1 MTNVKQIKIQYFN
14 SILLKHL
21 ITTRNIAI
29 SQIPTKEKII
39 DKIWMKTLIILLL
52 FRKKPHL
59 LETTNTTL
67 ALMCKNTW
75 ISLLLKI
82 YIYDDV
88 KDESLSSLLFQII
101 LLECNNNRPYKT
113 RIIVENIKP
122 EEKKVEIFF
131 DLHYEGTRNEEQI
144 KESKKENVLKTSNYN
159 VIKKILNSIY
169 NYFRM
174 R

>member
-1 MTNVKQIKIQYFN
+1 MTKIKQIKIQYFN

-21 ITTRNIAI
+21 ITTRDIAI
-29 SQIPTKEKII
+29 SLIPTKEKII
-39 DKIWMKTLIILLL
+39 NKIWMKTLIILLL

-75 ISLLLKI
+75 NSLLLKI
-82 YIYDDV
+82 YIYDDI

-101 LLECNNNRPYKT
+101 LLECNDNRPYKT
-113 RIIVENIKP
+113 RITVENIKP
-122 EEKKVEIFF
+122 EEKKIETVFV
-131 DLHYEGTRNEEQI
+131 LHYDVTSNEGLVKI
-144 KESKKENVLKTSNYN
+144 KKENILKTSKNN
-159 VIKKILNSIY
+159 KIKNLLGNIY

>member
-29 SQIPTKEKII
+29 SLIPTKEKII

-59 LETTNTTL
+59 LESTNTTL

-113 RIIVENIKP
+113 RILIENIKP
-122 EEKKVEIFF
+122 EEKK
-131 DLHYEGTRNEEQI
+131 GTRNEEQI
-144 KESKKENVLKTSNYN
+144 KEQVKVKVEVKVKVKVKVTG
-159 VIKKILNSIY
+159 
-169 NYFRM
+169 R
-174 R
+174 